1 MSTDILPDPCK
12 AQDRK
17 HKVFSRPWRIPPRTV
32 QSSQTR
38 VDSPRR
44 IAQRQHRIRIE
55 RAVNIIARSG
65 CSTRAAIRHVG
76 LGYSAATEVTSLCD
90 ERGILRRHRWGTPY
104 PNMTEVNSIYVKP
117 RAG

>member
-1 MSTDILPDPCK
+1 MTLDIPPHRET
-12 AQDRK
+12 QDRW
-17 HKVFSRPWRIPPRTV
+17 HKVFSRPWRIPPRTNA
-32 QSSQTR
+32 TP

-44 IAQRQHRIRIE
+44 IAQRLHRNRVE
-55 RAVNIIARSG
+55 RAVCLIARAG

-104 PNMTEVNSIYVKP
+104 PNMTEVISVYVKP